1 MGKSHTN
8 SVHFQ
13 DEYALRHK
21 KGEGVENTKR
31 KSRNLTKQWESLIE
45 EDIDAIIDDEDY
57 PSSGDYFL
65 GELE

>member
-8 SVHFQ
+8 PAHFQ

-21 KGEGVENTKR
+21 KVEGNEHTKR
-31 KSRNLTKQWESLIE
+31 QSRNSTKQWESLIE
-45 EDIDAIIDDEDY
+45 EDLDVIIDEEAY

-65 GELE
+65 GDLE